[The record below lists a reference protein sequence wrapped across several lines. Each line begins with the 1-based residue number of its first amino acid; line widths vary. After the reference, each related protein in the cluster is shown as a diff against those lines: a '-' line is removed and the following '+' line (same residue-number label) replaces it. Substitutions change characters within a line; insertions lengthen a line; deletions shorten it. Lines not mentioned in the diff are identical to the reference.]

1 MCTPAVVICE
11 VCLQRTLE
19 VTLVQDD
26 HVIKVLAADTSNE
39 SFHVGTSPWS
49 ACCYEYLFEAD
60 VPDSLTEHRPID
72 TIAIEAQI
80 PRSLIPGDGFHD
92 LLRGPLG
99 CGMLGHIEMHDA
111 PSLMGENQQYEEH
124 LGRHRGHH
132 EKVERH

>member
-26 HVIKVLAADTSNE
+26 HVIKVLAADTSNQ
-39 SFHVGTSPWS
+39 SFHVGILPRRPW
-49 ACCYEYLFEAD
+49 CNHDLFDAD
-60 VPDSLTEHRPID
+60 VPDALTEHRPID
-72 TIAIEAQI
+72 TIAIAAQI

-111 PSLMGENQQYEEH
+111 PSLMGENQ
-124 LGRHRGHH
+124 
-132 EKVERH
+132 